1 MRASV
6 KNGIYSAILFKFHSP
21 KKILHENYV
30 KSEKIPDPENHK
42 TYNMKQEGSN
52 YGRDKN

>member
-1 MRASV
+1 MGYIA
-6 KNGIYSAILFKFHSP
+6 LFCLDFTHQ
-21 KKILHENYV
+21 KKLHKNYV